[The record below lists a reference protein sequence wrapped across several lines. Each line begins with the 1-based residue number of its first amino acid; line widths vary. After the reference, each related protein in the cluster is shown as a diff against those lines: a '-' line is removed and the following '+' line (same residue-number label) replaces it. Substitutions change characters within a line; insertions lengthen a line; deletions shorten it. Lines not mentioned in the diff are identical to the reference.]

1 MNLFGKDRLYQETE
15 EYHWFSDVN
24 HRAMKDN
31 NVVKEYP
38 STVDTGETGRRLADR
53 FREHREMPSTEGMTF
68 LYLPTSTK
76 PIIH

>member
-1 MNLFGKDRLYQETE
+1 
-15 EYHWFSDVN
+15 
-24 HRAMKDN
+24 MKDN
-31 NVVKEYP
+31 NVVKECP
-38 STVDTGETGRRLADR
+38 STVDTGETGRRLEDR